1 MKMEDY
7 SKYYIQGSDHYLIPK
22 DIFDEL
28 FNEMSNWREESKEL
42 NQKYLNAVVDYEITM
57 SDKTELEKQLEYLR
71 SGEYLNQL
79 RFERD
84 MLQDLVDKKEISKE
98 DKEFIDMTHRN
109 TELLE
114 ENQELKRKLNEA
126 IHEATEFE
134 SEVYELEKQ
143 VENYKKLGFKHLQD
157 KNNNLEAQQKKF
169 IEYMNKTM
177 EECNNYSK
185 YIEKKTKELHGRSY
199 GKTYIA
205 NEIMKNEVAKKILK
219 ETLSKYREIIGE

>member
-1 MKMEDY
+1 MNKEDY
-7 SKYYIQGSDHYLIPK
+7 FKYYIQGSDHYLIPK

-28 FNEMSNWREESKEL
+28 FNEMNNWREESKEL
-42 NQKYLNAVVDYEITM
+42 NRKYLNAVVDYEITM

-98 DKEFIDMTHRN
+98 DKEFIDMTRRN

-114 ENQELKRKLNEA
+114 
-126 IHEATEFE
+126 
-134 SEVYELEKQ
+134 
-143 VENYKKLGFKHLQD
+143 
-157 KNNNLEAQQKKF
+157 QQKEF

-219 ETLSKYREIIGE
+219 ETLSKYKNIIGVSDEFKK

>member
-1 MKMEDY
+1 MNKEDY
-7 SKYYIQGSDHYLIPK
+7 FKYYIQGSEHYLIPK

-28 FNEMSNWREESKEL
+28 FNEMNNWKEESKEL
-42 NQKYLNAVVDYEITM
+42 KQKYLNAVVDYEITM

-114 ENQELKRKLNEA
+114 
-126 IHEATEFE
+126 
-134 SEVYELEKQ
+134 
-143 VENYKKLGFKHLQD
+143 
-157 KNNNLEAQQKKF
+157 QQKEF

-219 ETLSKYREIIGE
+219 ETLSKYKSIIGVSDEFKK

>member
-1 MKMEDY
+1 MKIEDY
-7 SKYYIQGSDHYLIPK
+7 NEYYIQGSDHYLIPK
-22 DIFDEL
+22 DVFKEL
-28 FNEMSNWREESKEL
+28 FNEMVNWKEESKEL
-42 NQKYLNAVVDYEITM
+42 KQKYLNAVVDYEITM

-98 DKEFIDMTHRN
+98 DKEFIDMTRRN

-114 ENQELKRKLNEA
+114 
-126 IHEATEFE
+126 
-134 SEVYELEKQ
+134 
-143 VENYKKLGFKHLQD
+143 
-157 KNNNLEAQQKKF
+157 QQKEF
-169 IEYMNKTM
+169 IDYMNKTM

-205 NEIMKNEVAKKILK
+205 NEIMKNEVAKKILNLAK
-219 ETLSKYREIIGE
+219 DEDTRSKMKRHIK